1 MPHGYLPS
9 QCSCAVPVLVSIFT
23 PRITTSKMTL
33 QTSLEFLIY
42 LRTPA
47 GYKHTPYRLFGNPL
61 EIKFYTIA
69 LHLMSLI
76 MNTRLGHKLFCDIT
90 ISLIYIYL
98 PLILYLPLCA
108 IITSFMRASARE
120 LLVPYFTPLVYCG
133 HHIQSI
139 NLKRMCLAQGPQRS
153 DTGEARTSY
162 PYTGE
167 ARTKGSWFEPHRCH
181 CVVVLEQDTFILA

>member
-23 PRITTSKMTL
+23 PRITSSEMTL

-139 NLKRMCLAQGPQRS
+139 NLKRMLYQMSYQGKFPTQQASKHKWAKR
-153 DTGEARTSY
+153 GGVE
-162 PYTGE
+162 
-167 ARTKGSWFEPHRCH
+167 
-181 CVVVLEQDTFILA
+181 VLVFAKVDRACNN